1 METPQNM
8 KAFFTR
14 SKGDSAPPKGKS
26 ATPADKSQ
34 SIKTFF
40 TRSKGESAPPE
51 GESATPADK
60 SQVCTIM

>member
-8 KAFFTR
+8 KA
-14 SKGDSAPPKGKS
+14 
-26 ATPADKSQ
+26 
-34 SIKTFF
+34 FF

-51 GESATPADK
+51 GESAPPDDK